1 MAEQDASQDNKQLP
15 ATERRLR
22 KAAEEGQ
29 VVRSRDLTHAVALG
43 AAVLGFEMTGR
54 SIGDGLVK
62 LMRDGLR
69 FTPQQALDSVWMARR
84 LSDLGAA
91 AFDLAWPLLVGLT
104 IAVAAAAAA
113 PGGVVPTLRPLMPNL
128 SRIDPKAGF
137 GRIFSKDA
145 LVNLGKL
152 FGIAVVL
159 TLAAWALVSA
169 SLEVFAGLAGVPLIS
184 ALPTGFKTL
193 LNGLAAMAAVLALV
207 AFIDVPWQMFRHRNR
222 LMMSHQE
229 VREEIKETEGDPL
242 LRGRIRQRQRE
253 LGRVRMLAAVPSA
266 DVVVTNPTH
275 YAVAIRYDEARMA
288 APRVVAKGADH
299 LALTIRSLA
308 ASHGVTIVEL
318 PPLARALHAHVQLD
332 REVPAALYSA
342 VAQVLAYVYQLRRFV
357 PGRDGRMPRAPRDIE
372 VPPELDPQRAEDDQ

>member
-159 TLAAWALVSA
+159 TLAAWALVSG

-193 LNGLAAMAAVLALV
+193 LNGLAALAAVLALV
-207 AFIDVPWQMFRHRNR
+207 AFIDVPWR
-222 LMMSHQE
+222 
-229 VREEIKETEGDPL
+229 
-242 LRGRIRQRQRE
+242 
-253 LGRVRMLAAVPSA
+253 PS
-266 DVVVTNPTH
+266 
-275 YAVAIRYDEARMA
+275 RYR
-288 APRVVAKGADH
+288 
-299 LALTIRSLA
+299 
-308 ASHGVTIVEL
+308 
-318 PPLARALHAHVQLD
+318 
-332 REVPAALYSA
+332 AALRS
-342 VAQVLAYVYQLRRFV
+342 
-357 PGRDGRMPRAPRDIE
+357 
-372 VPPELDPQRAEDDQ
+372 